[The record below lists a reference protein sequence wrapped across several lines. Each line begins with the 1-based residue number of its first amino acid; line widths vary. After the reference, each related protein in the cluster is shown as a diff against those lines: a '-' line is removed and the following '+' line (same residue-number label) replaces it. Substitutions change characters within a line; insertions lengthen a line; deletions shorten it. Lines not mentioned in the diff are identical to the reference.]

1 MFNEFQL
8 PDGTIATCAKDV
20 DDYCQRNN
28 VSVAGDYSGDY
39 LKNRRYFLE
48 KAQSDDMRADFVRN
62 YKKEIWLN
70 D

>member
-1 MFNEFQL
+1 M
-8 PDGTIATCAKDV
+8 
-20 DDYCQRNN
+20 
-28 VSVAGDYSGDY
+28 AGDYSGDY

>member
-8 PDGTIATCAKDV
+8 PDGTWATCLRDV
-20 DDYCQRNN
+20 DEYCKRTGNAM
-28 VSVAGDYSGDY
+28 AGDYSGDY
-39 LKNRRYFLE
+39 VKNRRYFLE
-48 KAQSDDMRADFVRN
+48 KAQSEDFKADFVRN